1 MSWDNN
7 YEYGNDYN
15 NNNNDNNLGSILNED
30 NQHNDY
36 PQDDYSQNEDSSL
49 DSFLSD
55 DSDSHNGDHI
65 DNAQYDQQEEV
76 QEENPTEYNKENS
89 ISSIEEAIDDKI
101 QKAPNNTSNEK
112 EYSLKDI
119 YKVYNVMIVLD
130 SFGDEISDWV
140 VSTLGISNKA
150 NKVRQAVDIAS
161 IEKSEFDAK
170 TFAMGILKSI
180 YEVDH
185 PENEENH
192 DQVTA
197 TMDAIN
203 ELINID
209 KDDKSTVIS
218 LIKGITKDIKGKKVN
233 LKATRNSPETVIFS
247 EIRELLNDNPEV
259 SGQISFLN
267 TALETLKDKAL

>member
-1 MSWDNN
+1 
-7 YEYGNDYN
+7 
-15 NNNNDNNLGSILNED
+15 
-30 NQHNDY
+30 
-36 PQDDYSQNEDSSL
+36 
-49 DSFLSD
+49 
-55 DSDSHNGDHI
+55 
-65 DNAQYDQQEEV
+65 
-76 QEENPTEYNKENS
+76 
-89 ISSIEEAIDDKI
+89 
-101 QKAPNNTSNEK
+101 
-112 EYSLKDI
+112 
-119 YKVYNVMIVLD
+119 MIVLD

-185 PENEENH
+185 PEDEENH
-192 DQVTA
+192 DQVAA

-209 KDDKSTVIS
+209 NDDKSTVIS

>member
-15 NNNNDNNLGSILNED
+15 NNNDNNNLDNILGED
-30 NQHNDY
+30 NQQNDY
-36 PQDDYSQNEDSSL
+36 SQNDYSQNEDSNL
-49 DSFLSD
+49 ENFLSD
-55 DSDSHNGDHI
+55 DSNSQDDHI
-65 DNAQYDQQEEV
+65 DNTQYDKQEET
-76 QEENPTEYNKENS
+76 QEDTEDSKENN
-89 ISSIEEAIDDKI
+89 ISTIEDAIDNKI

-185 PENEENH
+185 PEDEENH
-192 DQVTA
+192 DQVAA

-209 KDDKSTVIS
+209 NDDKSTVIS